1 MSALLE
7 IRNVT
12 MKFGELVADRDVS
25 FNVEAGTICGL
36 IGPNGAG
43 KTTLFNCIA
52 GYYKPSKGEIFFKGN
67 RISGLPPH
75 EITKLGIARTFQVVK
90 PLKEMSVLDNI
101 MVGAFLHHSGASE
114 ARKIA
119 QYCLSLCFLEDFGD
133 KPAGELPIGS
143 KKRLEIAR
151 ALATEPSLLLLDESI
166 SGLTST
172 EIHEMLEMIRRL
184 RDKGIT
190 ILMVE
195 HIMEAIMPLANTIV
209 VLSHGEKIAEGQ
221 PQSIVHN
228 QEVITAY
235 LGEKFVK
242 KMNMQNQIMLTDAG
256 DKKGDTP

>member
-75 EITKLGIARTFQVVK
+75 AITKLGIARTFQVVK

-101 MVGAFLHHSGASE
+101 MVGAFLHHSRASE

-119 QYCLSLCFLEDFGD
+119 QYCLSLCFLEDFSD

>member
-1 MSALLE
+1 MRFCI
-7 IRNVT
+7 IR
-12 MKFGELVADRDVS
+12 
-25 FNVEAGTICGL
+25 
-36 IGPNGAG
+36 
-43 KTTLFNCIA
+43 
-52 GYYKPSKGEIFFKGN
+52 
-67 RISGLPPH
+67 
-75 EITKLGIARTFQVVK
+75 
-90 PLKEMSVLDNI
+90 
-101 MVGAFLHHSGASE
+101 
-114 ARKIA
+114 

-228 QEVITAY
+228 QEPWRKNSGRATSIDSAQSRSDHRL
-235 LGEKFVK
+235 LGRKIRQENEYAKS
-242 KMNMQNQIMLTDAG
+242 NHAHRRRG
-256 DKKGDTP
+256 